1 MKTLSGFWAGTYIYP
16 NDPMPSV
23 QFDCE
28 LHQNGGTLS
37 GNITESH
44 RPGQM
49 LVAKLSG
56 QMSGQKIQ
64 FIKSYVN
71 AGNIW
76 QIAYSGQVNA
86 EKDYI
91 SGAWRV
97 GMRTGTFEMNRDS
110 GELHEA
116 SLERVAKKGI

>member
-1 MKTLSGFWAGTYIYP
+1 MKTLSGFWAGTYGYP
-16 NDPMPSV
+16 DEPVAPV
-23 QFDCE
+23 KFDCE
-28 LHQNGGTLS
+28 LNQSGATLS
-37 GNITESH
+37 GIITESH
-44 RPGQM
+44 GPGQM

-56 QMSGQKIQ
+56 QISGQKIQ

-91 SGAWRV
+91 SGIWRV

-110 GELHEA
+110 GELHED
-116 SLERVAKKGI
+116 SLERVAKK